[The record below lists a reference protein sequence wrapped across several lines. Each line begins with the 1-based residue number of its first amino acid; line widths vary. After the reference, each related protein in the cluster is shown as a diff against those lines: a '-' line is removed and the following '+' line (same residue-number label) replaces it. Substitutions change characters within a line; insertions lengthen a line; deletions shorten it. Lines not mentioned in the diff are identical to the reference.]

1 MKKFFTLTE
10 RAMHVTHC
18 DNIGNNVRDMNE
30 NIFTNKVFS
39 RFTFHFSRKSA
50 AFTLAEVLI
59 TLGIIGVVAAM
70 TLPTLIN
77 ETQRKQDGVKI
88 KKFYSI
94 MQQAIIMSERDNG
107 SAADWLQ
114 PAAIRDEDGKIVDYN
129 QAATLE
135 IFNQYLAPYIKTVQ
149 KQQNTSPMVTFADGS
164 TIDMTKGNCIDII
177 FDLNGSKQP
186 NSFGRDQ
193 FDFLLC
199 DSNYNE
205 RYLGKDKY
213 FGPHSQATLT
223 QQGRDTALQTCKT
236 NPDTCGVL
244 LLIDNFEF
252 KKDYPHRR

>member
-1 MKKFFTLTE
+1 MKKDFTLTE
-10 RAMHVTHC
+10 RTMHVTNC
-18 DNIGNNVRDMNE
+18 DNIGNNVRDMKE
-30 NIFTNKVFS
+30 TIFTNKVFS
-39 RFTFHFSRKSA
+39 RFMFHFSRESS

-88 KKFYSI
+88 KKFYSV

-129 QAATLE
+129 KAATLE

-186 NSFGRDQ
+186 NTFGRDQ

-223 QQGRDTALQTCKT
+223 QQGREAALQTCKT

>member
-1 MKKFFTLTE
+1 MKKDFTLTE

-18 DNIGNNVRDMNE
+18 DNIGNNVRDMKE
-30 NIFTNKVFS
+30 NM
-39 RFTFHFSRKSA
+39 FHFSRKSA

-149 KQQNTSPMVTFADGS
+149 KQ
-164 TIDMTKGNCIDII
+164 
-177 FDLNGSKQP
+177 
-186 NSFGRDQ
+186 
-193 FDFLLC
+193 
-199 DSNYNE
+199 
-205 RYLGKDKY
+205 
-213 FGPHSQATLT
+213 
-223 QQGRDTALQTCKT
+223 
-236 NPDTCGVL
+236 
-244 LLIDNFEF
+244 
-252 KKDYPHRR
+252 

>member
-1 MKKFFTLTE
+1 MKKDFTLTE

-18 DNIGNNVRDMNE
+18 DNIGNNVRDMKE
-30 NIFTNKVFS
+30 NI
-39 RFTFHFSRKSA
+39 KSA

-205 RYLGKDKY
+205 
-213 FGPHSQATLT
+213 
-223 QQGRDTALQTCKT
+223 
-236 NPDTCGVL
+236 
-244 LLIDNFEF
+244 
-252 KKDYPHRR
+252 